1 METGDFAI
9 IFPDTIHH
17 YQVFDSGKCTAM
29 HIMISPG
36 LCSGYEQTLQ
46 QYCPNN
52 PVIPAKKLHKDIPY
66 ALENLQKHCKGTEQH
81 TLYLAYTQ
89 IILARNLPY
98 YQLVDKKAL
107 GSDDIVYKTVTYIAE
122 HFRESVTLTS
132 MASDLGY
139 SPYAL
144 SRVFSGTFHRNFN
157 QYLNETRVEY
167 AQALLLYTN
176 QTITEVLENSGFESQ
191 RTFNRVF
198 KEKYRMSP
206 REYRCLHK
214 NVDSAEIPL

>member
-1 METGDFAI
+1 M
-9 IFPDTIHH
+9 
-17 YQVFDSGKCTAM
+17 
-29 HIMISPG
+29 
-36 LCSGYEQTLQ
+36 
-46 QYCPNN
+46 
-52 PVIPAKKLHKDIPY
+52 
-66 ALENLQKHCKGTEQH
+66 
-81 TLYLAYTQ
+81 LYY
-89 IILARNLPY
+89 
-98 YQLVDKKAL
+98 
-107 GSDDIVYKTVTYIAE
+107 SDDIIYRTVTYIAE

-206 REYRCLHK
+206 REYRSLHK
-214 NVDSAEIPL
+214 NVDSAET